1 MRVLVAGATGVVG
14 RPLVGAL
21 RARGH
26 QVSALVREE
35 SRAKAPDADA
45 VVVADA
51 LDRQG
56 LLSAVAALRP
66 EVVVHQMTALRLLRD
81 DPAAAFART
90 ARLRTEGTA
99 NLVEAAREA
108 GARRLVAQSIA
119 FAAAPVGGPVLDED
133 APLYVDAPDP
143 GWAATVRAVA
153 ELERLVLGAPGR
165 AGAERAGAGP
175 AGPGSAG
182 AGPAGVV
189 LRYGTLYGPGTA
201 YARTGATGQAVLA
214 GRLPLPDGAAG
225 ITSFLHVEDAVGAA
239 VAAVES
245 DATGVFHMTDDE
257 PAPADQWLPHYA
269 RTLGGPAPRTVPAAL
284 APRLLGWFVA
294 HQLTEARGAAS
305 GRARTALGWKPG
317 RPSWRDGLGAE

>member
-1 MRVLVAGATGVVG
+1 M
-14 RPLVGAL
+14 
-21 RARGH
+21 
-26 QVSALVREE
+26 
-35 SRAKAPDADA
+35 
-45 VVVADA
+45 
-51 LDRQG
+51 
-56 LLSAVAALRP
+56 
-66 EVVVHQMTALRLLRD
+66 
-81 DPAAAFART
+81 
-90 ARLRTEGTA
+90 
-99 NLVEAAREA
+99 
-108 GARRLVAQSIA
+108 
-119 FAAAPVGGPVLDED
+119 
-133 APLYVDAPDP
+133 DAPDP

-153 ELERLVLGAPGR
+153 ALERLVLGAPGP
-165 AGAERAGAGP
+165 AGAGS

-214 GRLPLPDGAAG
+214 GRLPLPEGAAG

-245 DATGVFHMTDDE
+245 DATGVFHVTDDE

-294 HQLTEARGAAS
+294 HQLTAARGAAS